1 MPRAGYTS
9 REKICFWAKSHSMK
23 TSEKL
28 KILADA
34 AKYDASCS
42 SSGSNRKAAP
52 NGIGNAAASGICH
65 SWAADG
71 RCVSLLKILLSNA
84 CIYDCRYCLNRRSN
98 MLDRAT
104 FTPEEVA
111 DLTINFYLRNYIEGL
126 FLSSA
131 VYASPDKTMADMV
144 EVCRLLRQKHRFNG
158 YIHLKVIPGAANDLV
173 LQAGFLADRLSV
185 NIELPSE
192 ASLNSL
198 APQKSKQG
206 ILAPM
211 KRIGENFT
219 GFQLERKKSRNSPSF
234 CPGGQTTQMIIG
246 ASAESDLHILNLTE
260 NLYKKMSLKRV
271 YYSAYIPVNEGPLLP
286 ALATAP
292 PLIREHRLY
301 QADWLLRFYKFQS
314 HEILSP
320 GFPNLDE
327 RLDPKAAW
335 ALRNFDL
342 FPLDINRASY
352 EELLRIPGVGV
363 TSARRIIQ
371 TRRVAAIREQDL
383 EKIGMVLKRA
393 RFFVT
398 INGKYLGDTSLSYH
412 RLVSAMCKAEPSGT
426 KKLLHHSR
434 QLRLF

>member
-1 MPRAGYTS
+1 
-9 REKICFWAKSHSMK
+9 MK

-28 KILADA
+28 KILTDA

-42 SSGSNRKAAP
+42 SSGSNRKATP
-52 NGIGNAAASGICH
+52 GGIGNAATSGICH
-65 SWAADG
+65 SWSADG
-71 RCVSLLKILLSNA
+71 RCVSLLKILLSNE
-84 CIYDCRYCLNRRSN
+84 CLYNCSYCLNRRSN
-98 MLDRAT
+98 TLERAT

-144 EVCRLLRQKHRFNG
+144 EVCRILRKKHRFNG

-173 LQAGFLADRLSV
+173 QQAGFLVDRMSV

-192 ASLNSL
+192 ASLKRL
-198 APQKSKQG
+198 APQKSKRG

-211 KRIGENFT
+211 KQIGQDFT
-219 GFQLERKKSRNSPSF
+219 GFQLERTKSRNAPSF

-260 NLYKKMSLKRV
+260 NLYKKMNLKRV
-271 YYSAYIPVNEGPLLP
+271 YYSAYIAVNEEPLLP
-286 ALATAP
+286 ALSTAP

-301 QADWLLRFYKFQS
+301 QADWLLRFYKFQP

-320 GFPNLDE
+320 AFPNLDD

-342 FPLDINRASY
+342 FPIDINRASY
-352 EELLRIPGVGV
+352 EELLRIPGVGI
-363 TSARRIIQ
+363 TSAKRIIQ
-371 TRRVAAIREQDL
+371 TRRITAIREEDL
-383 EKIGMVLKRA
+383 KKIGMVLKRA
-393 RFFVT
+393 RFFIT
-398 INGKYLGDTSLSYH
+398 INNKYLGDISLSH
-412 RLVSAMCKAEPSGT
+412 HHLVNAMCKAEPPAS
-426 KKLLHHSR
+426 KRLLHHSR
-434 QLRLF
+434 QLPLF

>member
-1 MPRAGYTS
+1 
-9 REKICFWAKSHSMK
+9 MK

-42 SSGSNRKAAP
+42 SSGSNRRAASD
-52 NGIGNAAASGICH
+52 GIGNAAASGICH
-65 SWAADG
+65 SWATDG
-71 RCVSLLKILLSNA
+71 RCVSLLKILMSNE
-84 CIYDCRYCLNRRSN
+84 CVYDCSYCLNRRSN
-98 MLDRAT
+98 TLERAT
-104 FTPEEVA
+104 FTAEEVA

-173 LQAGFLADRLSV
+173 QQAGFLADRMSV
-185 NIELPSE
+185 NIEFPSE
-192 ASLNSL
+192 ASLNRL

-206 ILAPM
+206 IFSPM
-211 KRIGENFT
+211 KQIGENFT
-219 GFQLERKKSRNSPSF
+219 GFQLERKKSRKTPGF

-246 ASAESDLHILNLTE
+246 ASAESDFHILNLTE
-260 NLYKKMSLKRV
+260 NLYQKMSLKRV
-271 YYSAYIPVNEGPLLP
+271 YYSAYIAVNEGPLLP
-286 ALATAP
+286 ALSTAP

-320 GFPNLDE
+320 AFPNLDE

-342 FPLDINRASY
+342 FPIDINRASY
-352 EELLRIPGVGV
+352 DELLRIPGVGV
-363 TSARRIIQ
+363 TSAQRIIK

-383 EKIGMVLKRA
+383 KKIGMVLKRA
-393 RFFVT
+393 KFFIT
-398 INGKYLGDTSLSYH
+398 INGKYLGDTSLSH
-412 RLVSAMCKAEPSGT
+412 HHVVKAMCTAEPLSS
-426 KKLLHHSR
+426 KKLVYNSR

>member
-1 MPRAGYTS
+1 MN
-9 REKICFWAKSHSMK
+9 

-42 SSGSNRKAAP
+42 SSGSSRS
-52 NGIGNAAASGICH
+52 AAANGVGNTAVSGICH

-71 RCVSLLKILLSNA
+71 RCVSLLKILMSNE
-84 CIYDCRYCLNRRSN
+84 CLYDCSYCLNRRSN
-98 MLDRAT
+98 TVERAT
-104 FTPEEVA
+104 FTSEEVA

-131 VYASPDKTMADMV
+131 VYTSPDQTMADMV
-144 EVCRLLRQKHRFNG
+144 EVCRILRHKHKFNG
-158 YIHLKVIPGAANDLV
+158 YIHLKVIPGAADDLIQ
-173 LQAGFLADRLSV
+173 QAGFLADRMSV

-192 ASLNSL
+192 ASLKRL
-198 APQKSKQG
+198 APQKTKRG

-211 KRIGENFT
+211 QKIGEDFT
-219 GFQLERKKSRNSPSF
+219 GFQLERKRSRKAPSF
-234 CPGGQTTQMIIG
+234 CPGGQTTQVIIG
-246 ASAESDLHILNLTE
+246 ASAESDFHILNLTE
-260 NLYKKMSLKRV
+260 SLYRKMSLKRV
-271 YYSAYIPVNEGPLLP
+271 YYSAYIAINEEPLLP
-286 ALATAP
+286 ALSSAP

-320 GFPNLDE
+320 AFPHLDE

-342 FPLDINRASY
+342 FPIDINRASY

-363 TSARRIIQ
+363 ISAQRIIKTRRI
-371 TRRVAAIREQDL
+371 AAIREQDL
-383 EKIGMVLKRA
+383 KKIGIVFKRA
-393 RFFVT
+393 RFFIT
-398 INGKYLGDTSLSYH
+398 INGTYLGDTSLSH
-412 RLVSAMCKAEPSGT
+412 HHLVNAMCKAEPPRS
-426 KKLLHHSR
+426 KKLLLGSR

>member
-1 MPRAGYTS
+1 M
-9 REKICFWAKSHSMK
+9 KIA
-23 TSEKL
+23 EKL
-28 KILADA
+28 TILADA

-42 SSGSNRKAAP
+42 SSGSKRPATP
-52 NGIGNAAASGICH
+52 GGIGNAAMSGICH

-71 RCVSLLKILLSNA
+71 RCISLLKILLSNE
-84 CIYDCRYCLNRRSN
+84 CVYDCSYCLNRRTN
-98 MLDRAT
+98 TLPRAT

-131 VYASPDKTMADMV
+131 VYSSPDRTMADMI

-158 YIHLKVIPGAANDLV
+158 YIHLKIIPGAAKDLI
-173 LQAGFLADRLSV
+173 LQAGFLADRMSV

-192 ASLNSL
+192 ASLTRL
-198 APQKSKQG
+198 APQKSKEG

-211 KRIGENFT
+211 RQIGENFD
-219 GFQLERKKSRNSPSF
+219 GFQLERSKKSKSPSF
-234 CPGGQTTQMIIG
+234 CPAGQTTQMIIG

-260 NLYKKMSLKRV
+260 NLYNKMSLKRV
-271 YYSAYIPVNEGPLLP
+271 YFSAYIAVNEGPLLP

-301 QADWLLRFYKFQS
+301 QADWLLRFYKFQA

-320 GFPNLDE
+320 AFPNLDE

-342 FPLDINRASY
+342 FPIDVNRASY
-352 EELLRIPGVGV
+352 AELLRIPGVGI
-363 TSARRIIQ
+363 TSARRIIA
-371 TRRVAAIREQDL
+371 TRRIAAIREQDL
-383 EKIGMVLKRA
+383 KRMGIVLKRA
-393 RFFVT
+393 RFFMT
-398 INGKYLGDTSLSYH
+398 LNNRYLGDTSLSYH
-412 RLVSAMCKAEPSGT
+412 HLVNAMCKAEPPLA
-426 KKLLHHSR
+426 KKLLHNAR
-434 QLRLF
+434 QLQLF

>member
-1 MPRAGYTS
+1 
-9 REKICFWAKSHSMK
+9 MK

-42 SSGSNRKAAP
+42 SSGSSRKSAP
-52 NGIGNAAASGICH
+52 DGIGNAAMSGICH

-71 RCVSLLKILLSNA
+71 RCVSLLKILMSNE
-84 CIYDCRYCLNRRSN
+84 CMYDCGYCINRRSN
-98 MLDRAT
+98 SLARAT
-104 FTPEEVA
+104 FTPEEIA

-131 VYASPDKTMADMV
+131 VYASPNKTMADMV
-144 EVCRLLRQKHRFNG
+144 EVCRLLRQQHGFNG
-158 YIHLKVIPGAANDLV
+158 YIHLKIIPGASNDLV
-173 LQAGFLADRLSV
+173 QQAGFLADRMSV

-192 ASLNSL
+192 ASLNRL

-211 KRIGENFT
+211 KQIGDNFT
-219 GFQLERKKSRNSPSF
+219 GFQGERKKNRNTPTF
-234 CPGGQTTQMIIG
+234 CPAGQTTQMIVG
-246 ASAESDLHILNLTE
+246 ASAESDLQILNLTE
-260 NLYKKMSLKRV
+260 HLYNKMNLKRV
-271 YYSAYIPVNEGPLLP
+271 YYSAYIAVNEGPLLP
-286 ALATAP
+286 AVSTAP
-292 PLIREHRLY
+292 PLLREHRLY
-301 QADWLLRFYKFQS
+301 QADWLLRFYKFES

-320 GFPNLDE
+320 AFPNLDE

-342 FPLDINRASY
+342 FPIDINRASY

-363 TSARRIIQ
+363 TSAQRIIKTRRIA
-371 TRRVAAIREQDL
+371 TIREQDL
-383 EKIGMVLKRA
+383 KKIGMVLKRA
-393 RFFVT
+393 RFFIT
-398 INGKYLGDTSLSYH
+398 LNDKYLGDTSLSH
-412 RLVSAMCKAEPSGT
+412 HHVVRAMCKAEPPSS
-426 KKLLHHSR
+426 KKLRYNSR